1 MNVAISAPDTTSFMV
16 CLLRITRDIP
26 TIIVMINHSIPKS
39 GLLEKN
45 KAATKRLKA
54 VCMELLIK

>member
-1 MNVAISAPDTTSFMV
+1 MKPAIRAPERTSPMV
-16 CLLRITRDIP
+16 CLFRITRDIP
-26 TIIVMINHSIPKS
+26 TIIVMKNHTIPNM